1 MATFSLDQLKA
12 DVETQ
17 YKALELEVG
26 KDDVIELGNLL
37 RLPKEAR
44 TRIATLL
51 NELSDAA
58 EDNDLD
64 VLESKALEVL
74 VIAAGKRGKDLEKL
88 LDGNAALIIDLVKK
102 WQEATQVGEAES
114 SES

>member
-12 DVETQ
+12 DVESQ

-26 KDDVIELGNLL
+26 EDDVIELGNIL

-44 TRIATLL
+44 SKVADLL
-51 NELSDAA
+51 DELSDAA
-58 EDNDLD
+58 DNNDLD
-64 VLESKALEVL
+64 VLETNALQILVL
-74 VIAAGKRGKDLEKL
+74 AAGKRGKDLEKL
-88 LDGNAALIIDLVKK
+88 LDGNVALIIDLVKK